1 MIPKREILLRSQE
14 WRLRPEVVEK
24 DYVLGWMLAAIT
36 EHPVAGSA
44 WVFKGGTCLK
54 KCFFETFRFS
64 EDLDFSLLVDAPYD
78 EVDVLEILRDVA
90 ETTETL
96 SGVQCP
102 RGGVGVKVRKN
113 KAGDRTYDGSI
124 EYRGPLAMPT
134 GPKIRFDITK
144 HERTFPPFARQQVLH
159 SYPDELPATAL
170 VQTYSLEELVAE
182 KCRALIERTRPRDL
196 YDVVHLGQHRKGE
209 IDVERTRLL
218 FHEKCAAKGIATP
231 SRAGIVELV
240 DRSADLRAD
249 WGSMLAHPLPAL
261 PDADAFVA
269 MLSESLAWL
278 EPSLAPVELAAAPR
292 MSGVLESPR
301 GMRLW
306 GRAVPL
312 DAIRFAAS
320 NRLLVELD
328 YTGKHRVV
336 EAYSLRR
343 STTGKLL
350 LFVAEDGQLK
360 SFDVDGITNVSITSR
375 SFVPRWT
382 IELVPGSSSFE
393 VPTAP
398 SPRRPSRPPR
408 KRRR

>member
-14 WRLRPEVVEK
+14 WSLRPEVVEK

-36 EHPVAGSA
+36 EHPVAGSG

-64 EDLDFSLLVDAPYD
+64 EDLDFSLLADAPYEEAD
-78 EVDVLEILRDVA
+78 LLEILRDIA
-90 ETTETL
+90 EMTESL

-102 RGGVGVKVRKN
+102 RGGVGLKLRHN
-113 KAGDRTYDGSI
+113 KAGERTYAGSI
-124 EYRGPLAMPT
+124 EYRGPLAMPN
-134 GPKIRFDITK
+134 GPKIRFDITR
-144 HERTFPPFARQQVLH
+144 HEQTFPPFARQPVLH

-209 IDVERTRLL
+209 IDTERTRVL
-218 FHEKCAAKGIATP
+218 FHEKCTAKGITTP

-240 DRSADLRAD
+240 ERSADLRGD
-249 WGSMLAHPLPAL
+249 WDGMLAQQLPAL
-261 PDADAFVA
+261 PGAETFIA

-278 EPSLAPVELAAAPR
+278 EPSVAPIELAAPPR

-306 GRAVPL
+306 GRGVPL

-328 YTGKHRVV
+328 YTGKHRIV

-343 STTGKLL
+343 AATGTLL
-350 LFVAEDGQLK
+350 LFVAEDGQIK
-360 SFDVDGITNVSITSR
+360 SLDVDGITNVSITSS
-375 SFVPRWT
+375 SFVPRWA
-382 IELVPGSSSFE
+382 IELVPGTVAFE
-393 VPTAP
+393 VPTAQ
-398 SPRRPSRPPR
+398 SPWRPSAPPR